1 MLKYWCNFGTT
12 HFPFSQTCVYVA
24 VDFNCGINTQR
35 LNIESLIKN
44 RIKEEVQHQICA
56 LLPTLAEEIVN
67 RVSKPEY
74 TSWGRYLNPKQAMK
88 YLGCKSHNG
97 LKSLLRR
104 HNISGT
110 KSNSKS
116 VKYDRQELDK
126 VNINMVIEDYKK
138 TLL

>member
-1 MLKYWCNFGTT
+1 MFSGQPT
-12 HFPFSQTCVYVA
+12 FPFFQMASDTA
-24 VDFNCGINTQR
+24 VDFDC
-35 LNIESLIKN
+35 SIKSFHLDISSIFN
-44 RIKEEVQHQICA
+44 QYIKEEVHRQVSA
-56 LLPTLAEEIVN
+56 SLPTLAEEIVN